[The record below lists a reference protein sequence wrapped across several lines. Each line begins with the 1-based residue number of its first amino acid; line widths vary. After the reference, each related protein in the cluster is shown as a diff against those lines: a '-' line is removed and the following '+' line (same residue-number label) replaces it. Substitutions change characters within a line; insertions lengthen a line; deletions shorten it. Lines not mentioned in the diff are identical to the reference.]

1 MNNEKL
7 VEYYDGLFVTP
18 FHYMVFRD
26 GLCGLRDTDGTMLLP
41 TEYDKIIAC
50 QIGLNAEYDRVHRY
64 YLRYDEDYRLFI
76 AADLHEYRADWSTY
90 GQNYVYVC
98 QFKGRYGIIDKDFS
112 LIVPFDFEDIE
123 PLFLDYYS
131 NDSFCCAVKK
141 NGKWGLFSRGRLS
154 IPCIFDGLSSRYY
167 DQSYY
172 TVKQGNKEG
181 IVDKDGNTIV
191 PFEYDWVRKEKC
203 GFVVELNRKQ
213 GLFSFNGHPAIP
225 CLFDKI
231 HPISENRVWVEQNKT
246 KSKWIK
252 KDEWT
257 PYDNG

>member
-1 MNNEKL
+1 MNKEKL
-7 VEYYDGLFVTP
+7 VEYYDGLFATP

-26 GLCGLRDTDGTMLLP
+26 GLCGLRDTDGTILLP

-76 AADLHEYRADWSTY
+76 AADLHEYLSDWSTY

-112 LIVPFDFEDIE
+112 LLVPFEFEDIE
-123 PLFLDYYS
+123 PLFIDSYS
-131 NDSFCCAVKK
+131 DESFRCAVKK
-141 NGKWGLFSRGRLS
+141 NGKWGLFSSGKLS
-154 IPCIFDGLSSRYY
+154 IPCKFDGLTSNNY
-167 DQSYY
+167 DESYY
-172 TVKQGNKEG
+172 TVKQGIKTG

-191 PFEYDWVRKEKC
+191 PFEYDLVRKEKC

-213 GLFSFNGHPAIP
+213 GLFSLDGHPAIP
-225 CLFDKI
+225 CLYDR
-231 HPISENRVWVEQNKT
+231 ISVISKNSLYVELNNT

-252 KDEWT
+252 KGEWV
-257 PYDNG
+257 PYDNR